1 MAADGEGM
9 LATPITGYLMWF
21 VFAGAGIAAYI
32 ARTRRW
38 RAEEESIES
47 WAAGKGYQPA
57 SPGFASTAMRQATN
71 GHVGPCFTVPIGGGD
86 GELFAY
92 TYTIGSGREQ
102 RTVDTTLVQANLAPG
117 LPQFRVVPRH
127 ANDLPSGPWGDR
139 EMDLESVEFHDDHRL
154 LVDHDGDREVLER
167 VFDPETIV
175 WFINLGADAPVIE
188 YQEGT
193 LVVAARRCC
202 MTGAACDAL
211 LGQAQYMAGRL
222 QAAGAQARGA
232 A

>member
-57 SPGFASTAMRQATN
+57 SPGFASTPMRQATN

-154 LVDHDGDREVLER
+154 LVDHDGDR
-167 VFDPETIV
+167 
-175 WFINLGADAPVIE
+175 
-188 YQEGT
+188 
-193 LVVAARRCC
+193 
-202 MTGAACDAL
+202 
-211 LGQAQYMAGRL
+211 
-222 QAAGAQARGA
+222 
-232 A
+232 